1 MNVTVNLFAAARHAA
16 QRDSVTMDATTLNE
30 LRLLLVK
37 QFPALVRVIP
47 QCSMLVDG
55 LSFGIDGDI
64 ELVDGARVDVMPPF
78 SGG

>member
-37 QFPALVRVIP
+37 QFPALVPVIP

-55 LSFGIDGDI
+55 LSFGIDGDS
-64 ELVDGARVDVMPPF
+64 ELAEGARVDVMPPF